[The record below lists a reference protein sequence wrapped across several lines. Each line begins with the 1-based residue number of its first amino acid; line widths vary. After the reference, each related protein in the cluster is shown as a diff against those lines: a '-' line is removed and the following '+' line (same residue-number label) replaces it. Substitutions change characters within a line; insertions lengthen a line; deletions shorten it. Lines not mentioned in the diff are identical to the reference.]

1 MLKTGTQLSL
11 MQTAKTENLK
21 KN

>member
-11 MQTAKTENLK
+11 MQTAKTEN
-21 KN
+21 